1 MKTDYEDQMF
11 NYSLRML
18 TYSQA
23 VLNSANGGHV
33 YALYLDKFEK
43 IKELYYMPINE
54 LRAIN
59 DEDNI
64 IFFEVLKK
72 YKE

>member
-1 MKTDYEDQMF
+1 MNSDYENQMF

-23 VLNSANGGHV
+23 VLNSANGGRV

-43 IKELYYMPINE
+43 IKDLYYMPVNE
-54 LRAIN
+54 IRAIKY
-59 DEDNI
+59 EDNI
-64 IFFEVLKK
+64 ILFEVLKN
-72 YKE
+72 EN